1 MFSYL
6 VRRRPRVL
14 NINKKR
20 RNWNV
25 SDEFFSPPNNYHNRL
40 SLYLHLPWL
49 LQCGRLTNGESF
61 ASLGSS
67 SREDNCFFFQKKVSR
82 RVSVIIDR
90 VVLVFFVSV
99 CNHFSYSPPLSP
111 PSTSPITPS
120 RRRSS
125 GWIRIEA
132 SSKIPPRKSYLIF
145 IRGNGRIGHENFTE
159 NLYLSKILAPY
170 YLPPNIHTPA
180 YLLNSTHFFSSNMF
194 LTTENRF
201 SLDFFFSPDTVPIRI
216 FCKTFHLPEKAG
228 HLEKEYTTICG
239 CSTKTN

>member
-67 SREDNCFFFQKKVSR
+67 SREDNCFFFFKKKKVSR

-99 CNHFSYSPPLSP
+99 CNHSHTPL
-111 PSTSPITPS
+111 PSLL
-120 RRRSS
+120 RQRHRSHPVVVALPDGS
-125 GWIRIEA
+125 E
-132 SSKIPPRKSYLIF
+132 SKHRQKFPQ
-145 IRGNGRIGHENFTE
+145 E
-159 NLYLSKILAPY
+159 NLI
-170 YLPPNIHTPA
+170 
-180 YLLNSTHFFSSNMF
+180 
-194 LTTENRF
+194 
-201 SLDFFFSPDTVPIRI
+201 
-216 FCKTFHLPEKAG
+216 
-228 HLEKEYTTICG
+228 
-239 CSTKTN
+239 